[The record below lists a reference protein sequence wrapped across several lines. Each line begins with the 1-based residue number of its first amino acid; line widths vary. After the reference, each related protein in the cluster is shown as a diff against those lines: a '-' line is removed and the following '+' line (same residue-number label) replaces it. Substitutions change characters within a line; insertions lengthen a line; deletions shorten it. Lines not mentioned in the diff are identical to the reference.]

1 MATSSRPSSPPPASP
16 APRKLVSPPQD
27 NPSASKRRREK
38 TAQSGD
44 GVELYDR
51 PYAVAV
57 HSGQTTGLLR
67 RNQTLALPKTPTAS
81 RPLLLPSP
89 QVGRNGE
96 PNSRS
101 PQPLARR
108 LFPHSPAYAAPG
120 LASSSVGD
128 VFVVAA
134 PVATPK
140 DLVAPSA
147 NKSVEAAYQ
156 QILEAAN
163 YLRTARFSPQDA
175 AIAALREENERLVQE
190 RDAHAQQSVEATERL
205 ETLQAENDALR
216 GERDAEARRATEA
229 VRRLQDLKEENDALQ
244 KECDA
249 DRAGIQLQQLTQEK
263 ESLREEC
270 DAKVA
275 ALMKTIA
282 EGKTNLNGLSESYVD
297 LKKCYHDVC
306 GQLADVTKD
315 RDATLGQLAVLHSR
329 LVALDAAYQRLD
341 QQLRDAC
348 AADDDDEDSTD
359 RRLVA
364 RPRPSIPSMSSLQP
378 MAAQGSLVAVAQSQ
392 PPMEVELGIIHY
404 SAGAPMQQ
412 QPTQN
417 VPFKSDMAGCPRQLG
432 DDMEDVLQPVSFLTH
447 VVPPTAPVP
456 PTTDIATS
464 QQSDAFD
471 AFLAEDE
478 SEGDDDGDQDP
489 SGSRNDAFAAEDNE
503 GACTDEIEGDD
514 APESG
519 DEEEDEGEAE
529 AESNVED
536 EDDDGVDL
544 DAFFDNA
551 ADAAAAGG
559 GDEEDDTTSD
569 EDGDESDDDAR
580 IVSLDAPKD
589 RESLLKE
596 VATAR
601 AAPRSPLYDQLRP
614 VQTSHGFYS
623 DGSLKD
629 AGIITRPIVFAN
641 GNVLWDASGQ
651 RLYGLWFMPEHCYRA
666 GVDPE
671 GEDGWSPHPG
681 DTLIGKAVHVF
692 AAAAGANAKEEHP
705 VVYAGLYGVSD
716 LPRISTVP
724 VPGDIAKTTIYRE
737 MGLGVGAAPTLS
749 LTTSTTWDFQGAV
762 ATDGARLRIPTYRK
776 ALERYPT
783 DQPAVKV
790 YGLRFAGYDN
800 DLRSK
805 LEERFAKGLHHFP

>member
-1 MATSSRPSSPPPASP
+1 MASASRPLSPPPASP
-16 APRKLVSPPQD
+16 TPRKLVSPPQD

-51 PYAVAV
+51 PYAVVV

-67 RNQTLALPKTPTAS
+67 RNQTLAAPSTPQALPKTPTAS

-147 NKSVEAAYQ
+147 IKSVDAAYQ
-156 QILEAAN
+156 QLLEAAN
-163 YLRTARFSPQDA
+163 YLRTARSSPQDA

-190 RDAHAQQSVEATERL
+190 RDAHAQRSVEATEQL
-205 ETLQAENDALR
+205 ESLRKEHETLR
-216 GERDAEARRATEA
+216 GERDAEAQRASEA
-229 VRRLQDLKEENDALQ
+229 VRRLQRLQEDIEMMRKKRDAETQ
-244 KECDA
+244 RVSKA
-249 DRAGIQLQQLTQEK
+249 DIQLQLLKQEK

-282 EGKTNLNGLSESYVD
+282 EGEANLNGLGDSYVD
-297 LKKCYHDVC
+297 LEKRYHDVC

-315 RDATLGQLAVLHSR
+315 RDTTLGQLAVLHSR

-378 MAAQGSLVAVAQSQ
+378 MAAQGSLVAVAQPPQ
-392 PPMEVELGIIHY
+392 PMEVELGIIRY

-412 QPTQN
+412 QLVKIAQ
-417 VPFKSDMAGCPRQLG
+417 FKPDMAGCPRQLG
-432 DDMEDVLQPVSFLTH
+432 DDMEDVLQPVGFLMNA
-447 VVPPTAPVP
+447 VPPSAPIPPTAG
-456 PTTDIATS
+456 IATS

-471 AFLAEDE
+471 AFLAEEESDGEDE
-478 SEGDDDGDQDP
+478 GDEDALGSRKNAVASEDDDGH
-489 SGSRNDAFAAEDNE
+489 ETVDN
-503 GACTDEIEGDD
+503 GN
-514 APESG
+514 
-519 DEEEDEGEAE
+519 EEEDGEAD
-529 AESNVED
+529 AGSDVED
-536 EDDDGVDL
+536 EDDDGDDL
-544 DAFFDNA
+544 DAFFDKA
-551 ADAAAAGG
+551 ADAAAAPR
-559 GDEEDDTTSD
+559 GDTEDDSSD
-569 EDGDESDDDAR
+569 EDGDGSDDDAR
-580 IVSLDAPKD
+580 IVSLDAPED
-589 RESLLKE
+589 RKFLLKA
-596 VATAR
+596 VAATP
-601 AAPRSPLYDQLRP
+601 AASRSPAYDQLRP

-623 DGSLKD
+623 DTLLKD
-629 AGIITRPIVFAN
+629 ADVLKRPVVFAH
-641 GNVLWDASGQ
+641 GNVIWDGSGQ
-651 RLYGLWFMPEHCYRA
+651 RLYGLWCIPEQCYQA
-666 GVDPE
+666 GM
-671 GEDGWSPHPG
+671 GSDGKGNWGPHPG
-681 DTLIGKAVHVF
+681 EAFVGSAVHVF
-692 AAAAGANAKEEHP
+692 AAADGVNVKKEHV

-716 LPRISTVP
+716 LVHVSTVP
-724 VPGDIAKTTIYRE
+724 VPADMAKTAIYRE
-737 MGLGVGAAPTLS
+737 MGFGIGATTNSSATALVSSDLVMKAPATI
-749 LTTSTTWDFQGAV
+749 T
-762 ATDGARLRIPTYRK
+762 TDGFLSYRK
-776 ALERYPT
+776 VLDLYPNRC
-783 DQPAVKV
+783 QSLRPAFCR
-790 YGLRFAGYDN
+790 L
-800 DLRSK
+800 
-805 LEERFAKGLHHFP
+805 